1 MASGI
6 NQNPV
11 PKLYRSVME
20 DVINNVREV
29 FLDEGVEEQVLQEL
43 KQIWESKLQQAKT
56 VDGFHSEEQLL
67 LQAAQGQQGKGTA
80 LQKQPHVIQIPNIPA
95 GAQIVVQDGRSI
107 QHISTANMTASATAA
122 TMALPQGMVP
132 PYQITGGLP
141 GQMIQAYK
149 HVMVTPQGQQ
159 IILQQPTTM
168 LASVGGQQLLVQT
181 SQAGSSGTV
190 GQPGGAASQGTVI
203 QQGQG
208 TQHVLTQLGTG
219 TLPPGV
225 VLQHAAPQHQVVL
238 GKPPSSTA
246 SAATT
251 SGGSGSTGPSPLVI
265 QVDGAGDTSSDED
278 EDDANDDDKDKDD
291 ELGDEDD
298 AVEEDPLNSED
309 DVSED
314 DPSDLFDTDNV
325 VVCQYDKI
333 HRSKN
338 RWKFHLKDGIM
349 NLNGKDYVFSKAVG
363 DAEW

>member
-1 MASGI
+1 MI
-6 NQNPV
+6 FCVRVCPQ

-95 GAQIVVQDGRSI
+95 GAPCPQPLIVVQDGRSI

-141 GQMIQAYK
+141 VGPCLCAGQMIQAYK

-181 SQAGSSGTV
+181 SQ
-190 GQPGGAASQGTVI
+190 
-203 QQGQG
+203 
-208 TQHVLTQLGTG
+208 VLTQLGTG

-246 SAATT
+246 SWEGKGMVTPSPDDPRVTCCVTSAPRPQAATT

-298 AVEEDPLNSED
+298 AVEE
-309 DVSED
+309 
-314 DPSDLFDTDNV
+314 
-325 VVCQYDKI
+325 
-333 HRSKN
+333 
-338 RWKFHLKDGIM
+338 
-349 NLNGKDYVFSKAVG
+349 
-363 DAEW
+363 

>member
-6 NQNPV
+6 NQNTV

-56 VDGFHSEEQLL
+56 VDGFHSEEQQLL

-107 QHISTANMTASATAA
+107 QHISTTNMTASATAA
-122 TMALPQGMVP
+122 TMALPQGVVP

-141 GQMIQAYK
+141 GQMIQTYK

-181 SQAGSSGTV
+181 SQAGASGTV

-208 TQHVLTQLGTG
+208 TQHVRAAA
-219 TLPPGV
+219 
-225 VLQHAAPQHQVVL
+225 AAPVVC
-238 GKPPSSTA
+238 
-246 SAATT
+246 AATT